1 MMKVQYI
8 VLYLSALFWIFPA
21 VRQYKTELFW
31 YFLVF
36 ALSDP
41 IRLILII
48 IFRTNPSYI
57 TLLLNIL
64 LLFSVIWQLLKKSSK
79 KAVLFVVSTLFIYSF
94 FTSRIFAINLA
105 LLFHIII
112 IFYFVQRSLSFI
124 TKTDKV
130 NIFHLFL
137 LLEEISIVL
146 KVLAVLSD
154 AKTGLAFHTATNL
167 FQILIAIFFTLYKED
182 DSKLFI
188 SLRNV

>member
-1 MMKVQYI
+1 MMTLQYI
-8 VLYLSALFWIFPA
+8 AAYLSILFWIFPA

-48 IFRTNPSYI
+48 LKTNTPNA
-57 TLLLNIL
+57 TLIL
-64 LLFSVIWQLLKKSSK
+64 TFILLFSVMWPLLKKSST

-94 FTSRIFAINLA
+94 FTSRIFSINLA
-105 LLFHIII
+105 LLFRTII
-112 IFYFVQRSLSFI
+112 IFYFVQRSLTFI
-124 TKTDKV
+124 TKTYKV

-137 LLEEISIVL
+137 LLEEISFVL
-146 KVLAVLSD
+146 KVLAVLFD
-154 AKTGLAFHTATNL
+154 VKTGLFFFTATNL

-182 DSKLFI
+182 DNKLFI

>member
-8 VLYLSALFWIFPA
+8 VVYLSILFWIFPA

-36 ALSDP
+36 ALTDP
-41 IRLILII
+41 ISMILITLKTNTPHTTL
-48 IFRTNPSYI
+48 IFSFI
-57 TLLLNIL
+57 
-64 LLFSVIWQLLKKSSK
+64 LLFSVLCPLLKKSST

-94 FTSRIFAINLA
+94 FTSGIFITSLK

-146 KVLAVLSD
+146 KILAVLNN
-154 AKTGLAFHTATNL
+154 AKTGLALFTATGL
-167 FQILIAIFFTLYKED
+167 FQIMIAIFFTLYKED
-182 DSKLFI
+182 DSKLFV
-188 SLRNV
+188 SLRNE